1 MEEKKVY
8 NEEEIQRILDSA
20 KVCTKTNICKG
31 CKHSS
36 HAGESLDE
44 MECFDRLMEELYD
57 VAELEHKGRL
67 EHQATIQT
75 LGREFSAKIKEANDQ
90 LSTEKNYEKQ
100 LIDGA
105 NRDAAYIK
113 ELEGRIEELESKIDY
128 LEEANHW
135 LKHKGVK
142 SDDSDDRSK
151 TIDDIPLEDVVDSII
166 GLCWQAIDS
175 KRISERTLIDYLE
188 LVFNDRIN
196 RHFKEELNAGTLVKN
211 PNG

>member
-8 NEEEIQRILDSA
+8 SEEEIQRILDSA
-20 KVCTKTNICKG
+20 KVCTKTNVCKG
-31 CKHSS
+31 CIHSD
-36 HAGESLDE
+36 HAGERHNG
-44 MECFDRLMEELYD
+44 MECTDLLMGELYNI
-57 VAELEHKGRL
+57 AELEHIRRSE
-67 EHQATIQT
+67 EHQAVMQA
-75 LGREFSAKIKEANDQ
+75 LGRTISAKIKEANDQ

-128 LEEANHW
+128 LEEANHS
-135 LKHKGVK
+135 LKHKET
-142 SDDSDDRSK
+142 K
-151 TIDDIPLEDVVDSII
+151 TVDDIPLEDVVDSII

-196 RHFKEELNAGTLVKN
+196 RHFTEELNAGTLVKK